1 MRILAPIRYPWT
13 FNGPRQSRHVIERR
27 AFLPLNKISAR
38 IEGLTAF
45 NPLPPR
51 RFHLVHAFNRIPL
64 GATPFVIGF
73 ESDLPRAY
81 GLEESRYY
89 AWLIRMLESPRCR
102 GIFPISRHAQAIF
115 EHALADRPERGALLA
130 KTRLR
135 YPNLPLDL
143 PADSPPPGSAPI
155 RVTFV
160 GAHFARKGGCVGVR
174 LAEIAR
180 QRGAPICV
188 DIVSSL
194 QMGRGIWTDPTRD
207 HYFDRYRALLDA
219 PNVTRHGPLDN
230 HEVLSLLDRS
240 HFSLLTTFGDTFGY
254 SALESMARGVPV
266 IATAQGALPEFI
278 EDGVNGVLL
287 PLPTNALGD
296 WRYAAAP
303 DRDTAAFE
311 ARFTA
316 EVERLAAEC
325 YDRLI
330 ELVDDPRRYAAM
342 REAAAA
348 RIQTQFNA
356 DDASVFWDSVY
367 ETTA

>member
-1 MRILAPIRYPWT
+1 
-13 FNGPRQSRHVIERR
+13 
-27 AFLPLNKISAR
+27 
-38 IEGLTAF
+38 
-45 NPLPPR
+45 
-51 RFHLVHAFNRIPL
+51 
-64 GATPFVIGF
+64 
-73 ESDLPRAY
+73 
-81 GLEESRYY
+81 
-89 AWLIRMLESPRCR
+89 MLESPRCR

-115 EHALADRPERGALLA
+115 EHALADRPERDALLA

-143 PADSPPPGSAPI
+143 PADSPPPGAAPI

-160 GAHFARKGGCVGVR
+160 GAHFARKGGCVAVR

-180 QRGAPICV
+180 QRGAPISI

-219 PNVTRHGPLDN
+219 PNVTRQPASCSTITRSCHCI
-230 HEVLSLLDRS
+230 DRS

-254 SALESMARGVPV
+254 SALESMARGTSRSSPPLRS
-266 IATAQGALPEFI
+266 ALPEFI
-278 EDGVNGVLL
+278 KDGVNGVLL
-287 PLPTNALGD
+287 PLPTNALGE

-330 ELVDDPRRYAAM
+330 EVVDDPRRYAAM

-348 RIQTQFNA
+348 KIQTQFNA
-356 DDASVFWDSVY
+356 DDARVFWDSVY